1 MEEKTQETRKEL
13 ERINKLVIVIVT
25 VIAMF
30 LVVGYLK
37 DALDGNISWPFAG
50 TIAGIVI
57 VSLIINC
64 LFYFKDRSTP
74 YLKHSAIIG
83 YALLYAYALY
93 GAKND
98 LVFTIAFPIA
108 SLFVLY
114 NDIKFMIKSAIGVF
128 LLNII
133 YIVRCAMAGK
143 MVSGLSV
150 ESSTLTLHLATIGM
164 TMLTICLVTRLSN
177 AMNQEKLQRAA
188 THQERAETLLQEVLE
203 ISAKVKS
210 NTQEVAKLMGGLQTA
225 TDQTA
230 TALEEISA
238 GNGSNTHSIEQQ
250 TTMTTQIQEMIS
262 NTKQRSAQMEK
273 VAEESMQAIDKG
285 RISMKNLLE
294 QSAIISDVNTHVNA
308 MMDALEHNTNEVA
321 NITQN
326 IFEISSQTNMLALN
340 ASIESARAGE
350 AGRGFA
356 VVADQIRVLAE
367 ETRKLTEGISQ
378 ITKELQE
385 NATNTQEQI
394 SEVLQAT
401 EAEKQMIQVTDEDFG
416 TIRTKMEQL
425 HQDVATVT
433 DEIEQIMN
441 ANNSIVESITQIS
454 AVSEEVTAN
463 TSQAT
468 DMGNQTKERAIQVGQ
483 LMEELHETAQR
494 LDQYN

>member
-1 MEEKTQETRKEL
+1 MEERTQETRTEL
-13 ERINKLVIVIVT
+13 ERINKLVIVIVS
-25 VIAMF
+25 VIAIF

-37 DALDGNISWPFAG
+37 DAADNNISWLFAG

-57 VSLIINC
+57 VSLIVNC
-64 LFYFKDRSTP
+64 SVYFKDRSTP
-74 YLKHSAIIG
+74 YLKHTAILG
-83 YALLYAYALY
+83 YAFLYAAVMY

-114 NDIKFMIKSAIGVF
+114 NDMKFIIKSAIVVF
-128 LLNII
+128 LINLAYVI
-133 YIVRCAMAGK
+133 RCVMAGK

-150 ESSTLTLHLATIGM
+150 ETSTITLHLATIGLGM
-164 TMLTICLVTRLSN
+164 FTICMVTRLSN
-177 AMNQEKLQRAA
+177 ILNKEKLQRAA
-188 THQERAETLLQEVLE
+188 KHQEQAEKLLQEVLE
-203 ISAKVKS
+203 ISTKVKA
-210 NTQEVAKLMGGLQTA
+210 NTQEVTELMGGLQTA

-230 TALEEISA
+230 TALEEIAA
-238 GNGSNTHSIEQQ
+238 GNGSNTESIEQQ
-250 TTMTTQIQEMIS
+250 TNMTTQIQEMIS
-262 NTKQRSAQMEK
+262 NTKQRSSQMEK

-285 RISMKNLLE
+285 RSSMKNLLE
-294 QSAIISDVNTHVNA
+294 QSAIISEVNTSVNA
-308 MMDALEHNTNEVA
+308 MMDALAHNTNEVA

-385 NATNTQEQI
+385 NASNTQEQI
-394 SEVLQAT
+394 GEVLQAT
-401 EAEKQMIQVTDEDFG
+401 ETEKQMIQVTDEDFG
-416 TIRTKMEQL
+416 TIRAKMEHL
-425 HQDVATVT
+425 HQDVATIS
-433 DEIEQIMN
+433 DEIEQIMT
-441 ANNSIVESITQIS
+441 ANNSIVDSITHIS

-468 DMGNQTKERAIQVGQ
+468 DMGNQTKERAIQVGR

>member
-1 MEEKTQETRKEL
+1 MKEQTQEIQKDL
-13 ERINKLVIVIVT
+13 KRINKLVIIMDSI
-25 VIAMF
+25 IALF

-37 DALDGNISWPFAG
+37 DAADDNISWTFAF
-50 TIAGIVI
+50 TIAVIVI

-64 LFYFKDRSTP
+64 SFYFKDRSTP
-74 YLKHSAIIG
+74 YLKHTVMIG
-83 YALLYAYALY
+83 YALLYASILY

-98 LVFTIAFPIA
+98 LVYTIAFPI
-108 SLFVLY
+108 SCLFILY
-114 NDIKFMIKSAIGVF
+114 NDFKFIVKSAIGVF
-128 LLNII
+128 LLNLAYII
-133 YIVRCAMAGK
+133 RCVVNHQMA
-143 MVSGLSV
+143 SGLSV
-150 ESSTLTLHLATIGM
+150 EVSTLTLHMATITIAM
-164 TMLTICLVTRLSN
+164 ISICLVTRLSDTL
-177 AMNQEKLQRAA
+177 NQEKLQRAA
-188 THQERAETLLQEVLE
+188 KHQEQAEKLLQEVLE
-203 ISAKVKS
+203 ISTKVKA
-210 NTQEVAKLMGGLQTA
+210 NTQEVTELMGGLQTA

-230 TALEEISA
+230 TALEEIAA
-238 GNGSNTHSIEQQ
+238 GNGSNTESIEQQ
-250 TTMTTQIQEMIS
+250 TNMTTQIQEMIS
-262 NTKQRSAQMEK
+262 NTKQRSSQMEK

-285 RISMKNLLE
+285 RTSMKNLLE
-294 QSAIISDVNTHVNA
+294 QSAIISEVNTSVNA
-308 MMDALEHNTNEVA
+308 MMDALTHNTNEVT

-401 EAEKQMIQVTDEDFG
+401 ETEKQMIQVTDEDFG
-416 TIRTKMEQL
+416 TIRNKMEQL
-425 HQDVATVT
+425 HQDVSTIS
-433 DEIEQIMN
+433 DEIEQIMT
-441 ANNSIVESITQIS
+441 ANNSIVDSITHIS

-468 DMGNQTKERAIQVGQ
+468 DMGNQTKERAVQVGR

-494 LDQYN
+494 LDQYS

>member
-1 MEEKTQETRKEL
+1 MKKQTNTTQTDL
-13 ERINKLVIVIVT
+13 ERINKLVIIIVT

-37 DALDGNISWPFAG
+37 DAFDNNISWLFAG

-64 LFYFKDRSTP
+64 LIYFKDHSTP
-74 YLKHSAIIG
+74 YLKHSTMIG

-128 LLNII
+128 LLNIA

-150 ESSTLTLHLATIGM
+150 ETSTLTLHLATIGM
-164 TMLTICLVTRLSN
+164 TMVTICMVTRLSN
-177 AMNQEKLQRAA
+177 TLNNEKLQRA
-188 THQERAETLLQEVLE
+188 TMHQDQAETLLQEVLE
-203 ISAKVKS
+203 ISSKVKANS
-210 NTQEVAKLMGGLQTA
+210 QEVTELMGGLQTA

-230 TALEEISA
+230 TALEEIAA
-238 GNGSNTHSIEQQ
+238 GNGSNTQSIEQQ
-250 TTMTTQIQEMIS
+250 TNMTTQIQEMIS
-262 NTKQRSAQMEK
+262 NTKQRSSQMEK
-273 VAEESMQAIDKG
+273 VAEESMKAIDKG
-285 RISMKNLLE
+285 RTSMKNLLE

-308 MMDALEHNTNEVA
+308 MMDALAHNTNEVA

-326 IFEISSQTNMLALN
+326 IFEISNQTNMLALN

-356 VVADQIRVLAE
+356 VVAEQIRVLAE

-385 NATNTQEQI
+385 NAANTQEQI
-394 SEVLQAT
+394 GEVLQAT
-401 EAEKQMIQVTDEDFG
+401 ETEKQMIHVTDEDFG

-433 DEIEQIMN
+433 DEIEQIMA

-494 LDQYN
+494 LDQYS